1 MHNYFFSFS
10 VDPLIIFYGIYT
22 LHFIEVSVIVNTTI
36 SCIEFLSDF
45 PQKYHERTDFDN
57 WIKALRYGIILP
69 ERAVKY
75 MRGEEYNM
83 PTDIQFK
90 DDLRKEEIRIE
101 NELELLENKEY
112 DKLKKKLER
121 DLKRVRESLQD
132 WLVTK

>member
-1 MHNYFFSFS
+1 
-10 VDPLIIFYGIYT
+10 
-22 LHFIEVSVIVNTTI
+22 
-36 SCIEFLSDF
+36 
-45 PQKYHERTDFDN
+45 
-57 WIKALRYGIILP
+57 
-69 ERAVKY
+69 

-132 WLVTK
+132 

>member
-1 MHNYFFSFS
+1 
-10 VDPLIIFYGIYT
+10 
-22 LHFIEVSVIVNTTI
+22 
-36 SCIEFLSDF
+36 
-45 PQKYHERTDFDN
+45 
-57 WIKALRYGIILP
+57 
-69 ERAVKY
+69 

-121 DLKRVRESLQD
+121 DLKRVRESLHD
-132 WLVTK
+132 